1 MLFSSINLITRLI
14 AFSDENSSEEIVEFR
29 ALLVGKKDVKD
40 DWPGDCGW
48 ISGTIIILVIR
59 LL

>member
-1 MLFSSINLITRLI
+1 MLFSSINFIIRLI
-14 AFSDENSSEEIVEFR
+14 AFSNENSSKEIVEFQ

-40 DWPGDCGW
+40 DWPSDCGW

-59 LL
+59 

>member
-14 AFSDENSSEEIVEFR
+14 AFSNENSSKEIVEFQ

-40 DWPGDCGW
+40 D
-48 ISGTIIILVIR
+48 
-59 LL
+59 